1 MGMNAVAGSKIYIS
15 ATSVTYKDTV
25 VAGDFTGVVWT
36 EIGGWT
42 NSGPVGSEQQV
53 IEQNVISSGVTQ
65 YRKGTVGFPRME
77 NTFLPDMTD
86 AGQNLFRAA
95 VKACQPYAFK
105 IEWSAGCAATGTV
118 TISQATPGVVTWTA
132 HGLSAGAPVVFTTT
146 GALPAG
152 LTAGTTYYVLSSGL
166 TANSFQVGATAGGAA
181 INTTSAGSGTHTAT
195 AQPVGETTLIYGL
208 AVDGTKAGGE
218 ANTIRTQTWAIQP
231 IAKPLEV

>member
-42 NSGPVGSEQQV
+42 SAGAVGSEHQV
-53 IEQNVISSGVTQ
+53 LTQDVISSGVTQ
-65 YRKGTVGFPRME
+65 YRKGTRGFPRIE
-77 NTFLPDMTD
+77 NTFLPDLTD
-86 AGQNLFRAA
+86 AGQNLFRSA
-95 VKACQPYAFK
+95 VDSCRPYAFK
-105 IEWSAGCAATGTV
+105 VEWSAGCAATGTV

-146 GALPAG
+146 GALPTG
-152 LTAGTTYYVLSSGL
+152 LTAGTTYYVLATGL
-166 TANSFQVGATAGGAA
+166 TANTFQVGATAGGTA